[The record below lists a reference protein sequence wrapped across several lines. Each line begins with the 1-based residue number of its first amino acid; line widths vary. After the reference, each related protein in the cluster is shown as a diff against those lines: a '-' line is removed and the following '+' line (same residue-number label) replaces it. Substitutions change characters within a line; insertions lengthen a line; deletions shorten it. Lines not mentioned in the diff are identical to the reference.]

1 MIRNVLFTLV
11 CLLGTTLSRTAS
23 AQEQKSLGVINFAT
37 CISESK
43 LGKQEQASFESM
55 KQQITK
61 SLEDLEKQITEISA
75 KLNDREYLDSLSP
88 QAEEE
93 MKTKFRTLNDDL
105 ARNQNQYYQLLNQ
118 ANLRILQLINTQI
131 IASAENIAKEK
142 KLSLVMNKEALF
154 FYAPTMDITS
164 DVIVEM
170 DRQFDAKKAEA
181 EKAQAAKET
190 STEDKDKGSPK

>member
-105 ARNQNQYYQLLNQ
+105 ARNQ

-154 FYAPTMDITS
+154 FYAPTMDITN